1 MLLLINYVTDWHMI
15 DGMKPWVRQAGVI
28 PKPANYADLKYR
40 PTSWAKYKGAK
51 AKKGAK
57 KDEKKAH

>member
-1 MLLLINYVTDWHMI
+1 MI

-40 PTSWAKYKGAK
+40 PTSWAKFKGAK